1 LYRNFKGRLRRI
13 KGDSMNNL
21 EFRAWHKGI
30 SYIFSKPYL
39 LAEYTVLSFAP
50 EDEKLNGIDLL
61 GYDDFEFDCIEQYT
75 GLKDKNG
82 KKIYEGDI
90 VKVSY
95 KQWCKDWEGKDKWNY
110 WDNIE
115 NIVFIYGGFM
125 FHTVVFDTDMYRP
138 MIPIFN
144 NCELNGI
151 EVIGNIHEN
160 KGE

>member
-1 LYRNFKGRLRRI
+1 MKDKNRSGINMK
-13 KGDSMNNL
+13 KT
-21 EFRAWHKGI
+21 FRAWYKSDIELGKPLLFEQKEI
-30 SYIFSKPYL
+30 DFSLYFVMAVDSEFKYPF
-39 LAEYTVLSFAP
+39 EIPF
-50 EDEKLNGIDLL
+50 K
-61 GYDDFEFDCIEQYT
+61 DDDWVIEQFT

-95 KQWCKDWEGKDKWNY
+95 KQWRKDWEGKDKWNY

-138 MIPIFN
+138 MIPMFN

>member
-1 LYRNFKGRLRRI
+1 MKEIKFRVWLKSQNKYFDVYQINFKEKIIFIDPLY
-13 KGDSMNNL
+13 SNNM
-21 EFRAWHKGI
+21 
-30 SYIFSKPYL
+30 FS
-39 LAEYTVLSFAP
+39 F
-50 EDEKLNGIDLL
+50 
-61 GYDDFEFDCIEQYT
+61 DDCVIEQYT

-82 KKIYEGDI
+82 KDIYEGDI

-95 KQWCKDWEGKDKWNY
+95 KEQRKEWEGKDKWNY

-125 FHTVVFDTDMYRP
+125 FHMVVFDTDMYRP
-138 MIPIFN
+138 MMPMFN

>member
-1 LYRNFKGRLRRI
+1 MKEI
-13 KGDSMNNL
+13 K
-21 EFRAWHKGI
+21 FRAWLIEEKKFAEI
-30 SYIFSKPYL
+30 ETINFKDKRITVAPYGL
-39 LAEYTVLSFAP
+39 WHDFDKIVL
-50 EDEKLNGIDLL
+50 
-61 GYDDFEFDCIEQYT
+61 EQFV

-82 KKIYEGDI
+82 KDIYEGDI

-95 KQWCKDWEGKDKWNY
+95 KERRKEWEGKDKWNY

-125 FHTVVFDTDMYRP
+125 FHMVVFDTDMYRP
-138 MIPIFN
+138 MMPMFN